1 MPFEGT
7 PSEYINLTISR
18 PETYVFTA
26 FASITLCYSIELIVL
41 TLATFKRYGGV
52 YFWSL
57 LVTSCSLIVN
67 TIGYLLFFFTH
78 VSPYVAV
85 TVIIL
90 GWCCMVTGHSVVL
103 WSRLHL
109 VLQNPRLLRAIL
121 YLIIFNAVT
130 LHTTTIVLMYGSVS
144 TTTLS
149 AFENGYYIIERIQL
163 VIFCLQELLLSGI
176 YIFETARLLRLRPRR
191 AHKVILL
198 QLLAINVIILLL
210 DLVVVILQYASLYEL
225 QVLFKPVAYSIKV
238 RLEYAI
244 LGRLVQIV
252 SNRDSIQ
259 PVVPVES
266 ASAPTTTA
274 MTETDTRPSWPAV
287 ESTDSSCRRG
297 EVQAAEGV

>member
-1 MPFEGT
+1 MASDET
-7 PSEYINLTISR
+7 PSEYINLIITR
-18 PETYVFTA
+18 AETYVFTA
-26 FASITLCYSIELIVL
+26 FASVTLCYSIELIVL

-67 TIGYLLFFFTH
+67 TIGYLLFFFTK
-78 VSPYVAV
+78 VSPYLAV
-85 TVIIL
+85 TVIVI
-90 GWCCMVTGHSVVL
+90 GWCCMITGHSVVL

-130 LHTTTIVLMYGSVS
+130 MHTTTIVLMYGSVS
-144 TTTLS
+144 TNTRST
-149 AFENGYYIIERIQL
+149 FENGYYVIERIQL
-163 VIFCLQELLLSGI
+163 VVFCLQELLLSGL
-176 YIFETARLLRLRPRR
+176 YIFETSRLLRLRPRR

-198 QLLAINVIILLL
+198 QLLAINVIILFL
-210 DLVVVILQYASLYEL
+210 DLVIVILQFASLYEV

-244 LGRLVQIV
+244 LGKLVQIV
-252 SNRDSIQ
+252 SNGDGIQ
-259 PVVPVES
+259 SVADVGG
-266 ASAPTTTA
+266 ASLPATTP
-274 MTETDTRPSWPAV
+274 MTETETMPSWPAV

-297 EVQAAEGV
+297 EVQVAEGV

>member
-1 MPFEGT
+1 MSSEVT
-7 PSEYINLTISR
+7 PSEYINITISR

-57 LVTSCSLIVN
+57 LVTSYSLIVN
-67 TIGYLLFFFTH
+67 TIGFLLFFFTH
-78 VSPYVAV
+78 VSPFVAV
-85 TVIIL
+85 TVIVL
-90 GWCCMVTGHSVVL
+90 GWCCMVTGHSIVL

-144 TTTLS
+144 TNTRS
-149 AFENGYYIIERIQL
+149 SFETGYYVIERIQL

-210 DLVVVILQYASLYEL
+210 DLVVVVLQYASMYEL
-225 QVLFKPVAYSIKV
+225 QVLFKPMAYSIKV

-252 SNRDSIQ
+252 SNCDCIQ